1 MAPPD
6 PAVGPVTLQITGTSA
21 VLLGRL
27 TEGLGSDDPGATLMR
42 ALGLLDLALKARR
55 DGKKIAFVDPADGTY
70 SEVAW

>member
-6 PAVGPVTLQITGTSA
+6 PAVGPVTLSISGTSA

-55 DGKKIAFVDPADGTY
+55 DGKQLAFVDPERGSY

>member
-6 PAVGPVTLQITGTSA
+6 PAVGPVTLKITGTSA

-55 DGKKIAFVDPADGTY
+55 DGKKLAFVDPAEGTY